1 MKSLIPFSIVAFVVG
16 ISLSMYLFIGDKS
29 FSVQNQTGIA
39 GDGNFTLH
47 DGEHDIQL
55 SDYKG
60 KAVFIFFGY
69 TSCPDVCPTSLAF
82 MSGALKELTQEEL
95 EKVQVLFISVDPDRD
110 TAEKLRSYTEYFHP
124 QIRGI
129 SGTKQEIDKVVEQYN
144 ASYKMVESDSAMGY
158 LVDHTASFYV
168 VDTQGKLVNLLPHG
182 LPVKQITGVI
192 RDLI

>member
-1 MKSLIPFSIVAFVVG
+1 MKLLIPLSIIAFVVG
-16 ISLSMYLFIGDKS
+16 VGLGVYFLGDSDSNKHY
-29 FSVQNQTGIA
+29 QTGMP

-47 DGEHDIQL
+47 DGEQEIQL

-82 MSGALKELTQEEL
+82 MSGALKNLTSDELN
-95 EKVQVLFISVDPDRD
+95 KVQVLFISVDPERD
-110 TAEKLRSYTEYFHP
+110 TPEKLRSYTQYFHSN
-124 QIRGI
+124 IRGI
-129 SGTKQEIDKVVEQYN
+129 SGTKKQIDQVVAQYG
-144 ASYKMVESDSAMGY
+144 ASYKMVDSDSAMGY

-168 VDTQGKLVNLLPHG
+168 VNTKGKLVNLLPHG
-182 LPVKQITGVI
+182 LPVKQITEVI